1 VHQVLAHGILL
12 LLFTGSVLVGR
23 SVSDN
28 FRKHDRRWPEHHLV
42 LSFSAQEPPGHPLVI
57 QSTRICPQLY
67 TNHAAVLS
75 PGGLD
80 EPLAGLV
87 AQSQALRNPK
97 KTAER

>member
-1 VHQVLAHGILL
+1 VHQVLAHEILL
-12 LLFTGSVLVGR
+12 LLFTGSVPVGR

-57 QSTRICPQLY
+57 QSTRIRLRLY
-67 TNHAAVLS
+67 TIHAAAQP

-80 EPLAGLV
+80 ERLAGLV
-87 AQSQALRNPK
+87 AQSQALRNLK